1 MLRWLP
7 RANIYFHTANHHS
20 EDGKLYMNFH
30 EMAGCTQIPK
40 KIPLKHKELIGWVL
54 HFCCYT
60 LRSSRQW
67 NIHRL
72 EMILGDFPMKPFICT
87 GFSIEIAMKLMKPF
101 GSSLFAGQKKKRKPV
116 TGLVAR
122 WWAPQYQFPPE
133 AAGWVAFQSKHPMW
147 NLEEFKVNKAGMLY
161 QSESSDDCWM
171 STYSGGT
178 SPIPENLAELRS
190 RGRWISS
197 PSWNCW
203 SLQDHYSILKGWE
216 ETSDMTFNFSRK
228 QVQISTS
235 HVARLQNS
243 G

>member
-1 MLRWLP
+1 MKHPPVIDDFGWFSHETLHLYG
-7 RANIYFHTANHHS
+7 IFHWNR
-20 EDGKLYMNFH
+20 H
-30 EMAGCTQIPK
+30 ETHETLWIFAIRRPK
-40 KIPLKHKELIGWVL
+40 K
-54 HFCCYT
+54 
-60 LRSSRQW
+60 
-67 NIHRL
+67 N
-72 EMILGDFPMKPFICT
+72 
-87 GFSIEIAMKLMKPF
+87 
-101 GSSLFAGQKKKRKPV
+101 RKPV

-122 WWAPQYQFPPE
+122 WWAPQYQFQPE
-133 AAGWVAFQSKHPMW
+133 AAEGWVAFQSKNPMW